1 MATLGKD
8 LSHNEQLHR
17 THPSARFTYYPEP
30 DYSRPLLTVPDEL
43 SDRMLEILVFLYGK
57 ESANKALPELERI
70 MKVFFAHKPPDLIEW
85 EKSFR
90 PPERFSEKD
99 VILITYGDLV
109 HGVSGTPLQTL
120 ARVAMQFGSGV
131 ISTIHVLPFFPYSS
145 DRGFSVLDFETVDPD
160 LGTWEDIEALSKKF
174 RLMFDGVFNHVSSKS
189 RWFQEFLNGNPYY
202 EDIFTWFAEDE
213 TIPDNLMA
221 KILRPR
227 TSDLLS
233 PFPSIRGE
241 VKVWTTFSADQIDL
255 NFKSPTVLLKVME
268 ILLFY
273 VGKGADIIRLDA
285 VTYLWEEIGT
295 SGANLPQDHAIVKL
309 LRAVLDAVAPYV
321 TLITETNVPHEEN
334 VKYFGNGSDEAQM
347 VYNFALPPLVL
358 HTFYTQDATAILDWA
373 DTLEKVSDTAT
384 FLNFLD
390 SHDGIGVPGV
400 KDILPEE
407 AIQEMVKRI
416 ERHGGFV
423 SYRSDGSGGR
433 QPYELNSTWFSAIN
447 DPGADEDIE
456 LQVRRFVA
464 SRAISFSLRG
474 VPAIYLHGAIGS
486 MNDREAVFVTRS
498 NRSIN
503 RHHIE
508 ETTLV
513 ESFHDPES
521 LWSMIRNIQGP
532 LIQARIGRKAFHPN
546 GGQQIVRLDKGVFS
560 LVRTSRDGSEKIL
573 CLINVTDA
581 PRQVSCPQDLLSAKA
596 SQWRD
601 AITERR
607 YPLSSGRWEHVL
619 DPYQVLWLE
628 PMADS

>member
-1 MATLGKD
+1 MVTLGKD
-8 LSHNEQLHR
+8 LLEKEQFPP
-17 THPSARFTYYPEP
+17 THPSARFTYYSEP
-30 DYSRPLLTVPDEL
+30 DYSRPLLTVPDGL
-43 SDRMLEILVFLYGK
+43 HDRMLEILAFLYGK
-57 ESANKALPELERI
+57 DSADKALQELERI
-70 MKVFFAHKPPDLIEW
+70 MKVFFAHKPPDLIQW
-85 EKSFR
+85 EKSFQ
-90 PPERFSEKD
+90 PAERFSEKD

-109 HGVSGTPLQTL
+109 HGISDTPLETL
-120 ARVAMQFGSGV
+120 ARIAMQFGREV

-145 DRGFSVLDFETVDPD
+145 DRGFSILDFETVDPD
-160 LGTWEDIEALSKKF
+160 LGTWTDIEALSKEF

-189 RWFQEFLNGNPYY
+189 RWFQEFLNGNPYF
-202 EDIFTWFAEDE
+202 EDFFTWFKEDDP
-213 TIPDNLMA
+213 IPDDLMSL
-221 KILRPR
+221 ILRPR

-233 PFPSIRGE
+233 PFRSIRGK

-255 NFKSPTVLLKVME
+255 NFKNPAVLLKVME

-334 VKYFGNGSDEAQM
+334 IRYFGNGSDEAQM

-373 DTLEKVSDTAT
+373 ATLDKVSDTAT

-390 SHDGIGVPGV
+390 SHDGIGVLGV
-400 KDILPEE
+400 KGILPEE
-407 AIQEMVKRI
+407 AIQEMVERI

-423 SYRSDGSGGR
+423 SYRSDGKGGR

-447 DPGADEDIE
+447 DPSSDEDIE
-456 LQVRRFVA
+456 LQVRRFMA
-464 SRAISFSLRG
+464 SRAISFVLRG

-486 MNDREAVFVTRS
+486 MNDREAVLVTRS

-508 ETTLV
+508 EETLI
-513 ESFHDPES
+513 ESYRDPES
-521 LWSMIRNIQGP
+521 LWSMIRNIQRP

-546 GGQQIVRLDKGVFS
+546 GDQQIVRLDKAVFS
-560 LVRTSRDGSEKIL
+560 VLRTSRDCSEKIL
-573 CLINVTDA
+573 CLINVTDTLREVSF
-581 PRQVSCPQDLLSAKA
+581 PRDLLSDKA
-596 SQWRD
+596 HQWRD

-607 YPLSSGRWEHVL
+607 YSPSSGHWKQTL

-628 PMADS
+628 AMEDS

>member
-1 MATLGKD
+1 M
-8 LSHNEQLHR
+8 
-17 THPSARFTYYPEP
+17 
-30 DYSRPLLTVPDEL
+30 
-43 SDRMLEILVFLYGK
+43 
-57 ESANKALPELERI
+57 
-70 MKVFFAHKPPDLIEW
+70 
-85 EKSFR
+85 
-90 PPERFSEKD
+90 
-99 VILITYGDLV
+99 
-109 HGVSGTPLQTL
+109 
-120 ARVAMQFGSGV
+120 
-131 ISTIHVLPFFPYSS
+131 
-145 DRGFSVLDFETVDPD
+145 
-160 LGTWEDIEALSKKF
+160 SKKF

-202 EDIFTWFAEDE
+202 EDIFTWFTEDE
-213 TIPDNLMA
+213 TIPDDLMA

-373 DTLEKVSDTAT
+373 DTLEKVSNTAT